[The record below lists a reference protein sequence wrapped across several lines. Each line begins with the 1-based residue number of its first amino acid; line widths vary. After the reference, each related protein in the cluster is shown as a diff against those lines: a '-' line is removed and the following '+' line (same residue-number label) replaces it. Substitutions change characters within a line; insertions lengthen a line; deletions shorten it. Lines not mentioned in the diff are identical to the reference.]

1 MMQLAPNLLD
11 DLLSVLQVQP
21 FRACGCH
28 HLLNDGLELA
38 DLSKDHMAD

>member
-11 DLLSVLQVQP
+11 DLLSVP